1 MLNMFGDLF
10 NIKEKIDKAK
20 REVLETRER
29 LDRIYVDKASP
40 CGAVRVSV
48 TANKQIHDL
57 AVDPSAFEDARALAE
72 TVKTTLNKALEEAGK
87 IQETELK
94 NAFLK
99 HMPDIP
105 GLENLL

>member
-10 NIKEKIDKAK
+10 NIKDKIEKAKQEVIDTKERLNKVYIDK
-20 REVLETRER
+20 T
-29 LDRIYVDKASP
+29 SP

-57 AVDPSAFEDARALAE
+57 KIDPAAFENASELAE
-72 TVKTTLNKALEEAGK
+72 TLKATLNRALEEAGK

-94 NAFLK
+94 NAFAK
-99 HMPDIP
+99 HLPDIP
-105 GLENLL
+105 GIDHLI